1 MEGAAAAAAI
11 LLKHGASVNVPLE
24 TWYEDEDNIERGF
37 TALHCASLRGDA
49 SIVTLLLKHGAQIDR
64 PTWPPHL
71 LTPLHLAAANG
82 HTQVC
87 VALVRAGADTSALTG
102 AGETALA
109 IARRNGI
116 TDVENALRVQ
126 KSSL

>member
-11 LLKHGASVNVPLE
+11 LLKHGASVNTPLE

-37 TALHCASLRGDA
+37 TALHCAALRGDA

-82 HTQVC
+82 HAQVC
-87 VALVRAGADTSALTG
+87 VALVRAGADTTALSG